1 MGGYIMAFTEAAG
14 FKVPH
19 DFDFKVPGVTSISCD
34 PHKYCRGP
42 KGCSVLMF
50 RTKELRRQTF
60 SPVSDW
66 SGGLYV
72 TPTLAGTRSGSAI
85 AGNWAAITK
94 TGRDGFISQASMLL
108 SAAKKIREDLFKI
121 KEVTLISSHDTTIIS
136 FRVENVNC
144 AALNDLMH

>member
-1 MGGYIMAFTEAAG
+1 MSSVRNMIDSNTVCLVGSAPDFAFGIVDPIPALSVLALEFGINLHVDACMGGYIMAFTEAAG

-19 DFDFKVPGVTSISCD
+19 EFDFKVPGVTSISCD

-50 RTKELRRQTF
+50 RTKELRRLTF

-72 TPTLAGTRSGSAI
+72 TPTLAGTRSG
-85 AGNWAAITK
+85 
-94 TGRDGFISQASMLL
+94 
-108 SAAKKIREDLFKI
+108 
-121 KEVTLISSHDTTIIS
+121 
-136 FRVENVNC
+136 
-144 AALNDLMH
+144 